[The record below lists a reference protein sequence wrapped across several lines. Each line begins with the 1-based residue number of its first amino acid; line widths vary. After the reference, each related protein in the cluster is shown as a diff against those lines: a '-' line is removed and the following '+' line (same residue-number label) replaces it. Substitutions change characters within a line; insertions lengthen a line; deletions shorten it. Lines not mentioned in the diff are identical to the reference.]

1 MVARGTR
8 NSGHMYI
15 KFNLISAPTVY
26 SIEIK
31 KISVKCSEFN
41 DLVLFVT
48 DNFERIAS
56 FKALNFRLWYQGK

>member
-1 MVARGTR
+1 MRIMVARGTR

-31 KISVKCSEFN
+31 KISVKFPLHIRIEKLCGDIKFITCS
-41 DLVLFVT
+41 VV
-48 DNFERIAS
+48 
-56 FKALNFRLWYQGK
+56 